1 MLKKKQNLR
10 NVRKGEKISDSK
22 IISVIYKDIP
32 VEIYQD
38 TLYEGL

>member
-22 IISVIYKDIP
+22 IVALIYEDIP
-32 VEIYQD
+32 VEI
-38 TLYEGL
+38 